1 MESSK
6 GFFRGSGGG
15 ERAPPLKSTR
25 GWCLPSGKSDE
36 TDRSPMMGVIFG
48 VQGGPPDP
56 VLTGLKQLL

>member
-25 GWCLPSGKSDE
+25 GWCLPLANPR

-56 VLTGLKQLL
+56 VLAGLK